1 MNVVYQLASSV
12 IANRVKQT
20 LQDLIHENQIGGR
33 FIGENIRLI
42 YDVLFETK
50 QQNIP
55 GLILSI
61 DFEKA
66 FDTVS
71 WKFISKSL
79 DYFNFGKLIKKWIH
93 IIQKGTET
101 SNLLKGFMSEFFLLK
116 QAADKVTHCHHIY
129 FFYTQKSL
137 DGC

>member
-1 MNVVYQLASSV
+1 MNVVYKLASSV

-20 LQDLIHENQIGGR
+20 LQDIIHENQKRFIAGR

-55 GLILSI
+55 GLFLSV

-71 WKFISKSL
+71 WKLISKTL
-79 DYFNFGKLIKKWIH
+79 DYFNFGESI
-93 IIQKGTET
+93 
-101 SNLLKGFMSEFFLLK
+101 
-116 QAADKVTHCHHIY
+116 
-129 FFYTQKSL
+129 
-137 DGC
+137 

>member
-1 MNVVYQLASSV
+1 MKNWRPISLLNVVYKLASSV

-20 LQDLIHENQIGGR
+20 LQDIIHENQKGFIAGR
-33 FIGENIRLI
+33 FIGEHIRLI

-71 WKFISKSL
+71 WTFISKTL
-79 DYFNFGKLIKKWIH
+79 DYFNFGESIKNGYTFSRKE
-93 IIQKGTET
+93 QKQVFYRMV
-101 SNLLKGFMSEFFLLK
+101 SCPNSFF
-116 QAADKVTHCHHIY
+116 
-129 FFYTQKSL
+129 
-137 DGC
+137 

>member
-1 MNVVYQLASSV
+1 MKNLRPISFLNVVYKLASSV

-20 LQDLIHENQIGGR
+20 LQDIIHENQKGFIAGR

-42 YDVLFETK
+42 CDVLFETK

-55 GLILSI
+55 GLILSK

-71 WKFISKSL
+71 SKFISKTL
-79 DYFNFGKLIKKWIH
+79 VLILANQLKNGYTFSIKE
-93 IIQKGTET
+93 QKQVFYRMV
-101 SNLLKGFMSEFFLLK
+101 SCPNSFF
-116 QAADKVTHCHHIY
+116 
-129 FFYTQKSL
+129 
-137 DGC
+137 